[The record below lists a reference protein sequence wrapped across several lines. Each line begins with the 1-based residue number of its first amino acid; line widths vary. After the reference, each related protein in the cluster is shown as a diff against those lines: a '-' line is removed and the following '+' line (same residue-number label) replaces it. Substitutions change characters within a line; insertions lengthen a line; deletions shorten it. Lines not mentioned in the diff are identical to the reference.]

1 MTAQASKTHPLR
13 RLRNASLILI
23 AVIAAGTAGYI
34 LIEGWSVLDSLYM
47 TVITIATVGFGE
59 VHPLTTAGRIFTIFL
74 IAGGVAGAG
83 YTLARVVEFMIE
95 GYFSDIWGGRTM
107 KKKIDQLS
115 GHYIVCGFGRVG
127 EQVAREFTRTGA
139 EFVVLDNNP
148 DVQKFLDAEGVLYI
162 QGDAADEDVLQ
173 AAGIERA
180 KGLVSVVDS
189 DADNVYVTLTA
200 RALRPDLFIIARSNS
215 ENSAYKLKRAG
226 ANRVVSPY
234 SLGGRRIASMVI
246 KPVVSDFLDTVM
258 HGENLELQLSELK
271 IGEGSPLGNQTVKEA
286 DIRKKS
292 GAMVLSIYRQ
302 DGKFENDLHG
312 DTRIGEGDRLIVI
325 GTRDQLDKLETINK
339 HAG

>member
-1 MTAQASKTHPLR
+1 MAPSLKSHQLR
-13 RLRNASLILI
+13 RLRNAGLLLL
-23 AVIAAGTAGYI
+23 AVIAGGTTGYM
-34 LIEGWSVLDSLYM
+34 LIEGWTFLDSLYM

-59 VHPLTTAGRIFTIFL
+59 VHTLDQVGRVFTIFL

-83 YTLARVVEFMIE
+83 YTLARVIEFMIE
-95 GYFSDIWGGRTM
+95 GYFSDIWGGRNM
-107 KKKIDQLS
+107 KKRIEQLS
-115 GHYIVCGFGRVG
+115 DHYIVCGFGRVG

-139 EFVVLDNNP
+139 KFVVLDNNP
-148 DVQKFLDAEGVLYI
+148 DVQKFLDAEDVLYI
-162 QGDAADEDVLQ
+162 QGDAADEEILR
-173 AAGIERA
+173 AAGIDRA

-215 ENSAYKLKRAG
+215 DKSAYKLKRAG

-258 HGENLELQLSELK
+258 HGENLELQLSELMVEK
-271 IGEGSPLGNQTVKEA
+271 GSPLSELTVKQA
-286 DIRKKS
+286 DIRQKS

-302 DGKFENDLHG
+302 DGRFESDLHG

-325 GTRDQLDKLETINK
+325 GTRDQLDKLEDINK

>member
-1 MTAQASKTHPLR
+1 MAPSLKSHQLR
-13 RLRNASLILI
+13 RLRNAGLLLL
-23 AVIAAGTAGYI
+23 AVIAGGTAGYM
-34 LIEGWSVLDSLYM
+34 LIEGWTFLDSLYM

-59 VHPLTTAGRIFTIFL
+59 VHTLDQVGRVFTIFL

-83 YTLARVVEFMIE
+83 YTLARVIEFMIE
-95 GYFSDIWGGRTM
+95 GYFSDIWGGRNM
-107 KKKIDQLS
+107 KKRIEQLS

-139 EFVVLDNNP
+139 KFVVLDNNP
-148 DVQKFLDAEGVLYI
+148 DVQKFLDAEDVLYI
-162 QGDAADEDVLQ
+162 QGDAADEEILR
-173 AAGIERA
+173 AAGIDKA

-215 ENSAYKLKRAG
+215 DKSAYKLKRAG

-258 HGENLELQLSELK
+258 HGENLELQLSELMVEK
-271 IGEGSPLGNQTVKEA
+271 GSPLSELTVKQA
-286 DIRKKS
+286 DIRQKS

-302 DGKFENDLHG
+302 DGRFENDLHG
-312 DTRIGEGDRLIVI
+312 DTRIGEGGRLIVI
-325 GTRDQLDKLETINK
+325 RYT
-339 HAG
+339 

>member
-1 MTAQASKTHPLR
+1 MAPSLKSHQLR
-13 RLRNASLILI
+13 RLRNAGLLLL
-23 AVIAAGTAGYI
+23 AVIAGGTAGYM
-34 LIEGWSVLDSLYM
+34 LIEGWTFLDSLYM

-59 VHPLTTAGRIFTIFL
+59 VHTLDQVGRVFTIFL

-83 YTLARVVEFMIE
+83 YTLARVIEFMIE
-95 GYFSDIWGGRTM
+95 GYFSDIWGGRNM
-107 KKKIDQLS
+107 KKRIEQLS
-115 GHYIVCGFGRVG
+115 DHYIVCGFGRVG

-139 EFVVLDNNP
+139 KFVVLDNNP
-148 DVQKFLDAEGVLYI
+148 DVQKFLDAEDVLYI
-162 QGDAADEDVLQ
+162 QGDAADEEILR
-173 AAGIERA
+173 AAGIDRA

-215 ENSAYKLKRAG
+215 DKSAYKLKRAG

-258 HGENLELQLSELK
+258 HGENLELQLSELMVEK
-271 IGEGSPLGNQTVKEA
+271 GSPLSELTVKQA
-286 DIRKKS
+286 DIRQKS

-302 DGKFENDLHG
+302 DGRFESDLHG

-325 GTRDQLDKLETINK
+325 GTRDQLDKLEDINK